1 MASFALFV
9 GYGVTLHEAQVTGK
23 DARKDASQRLTVGRR
38 MSVTIP

>member
-23 DARKDASQRLTVGRR
+23 DASQRLTVGRR